1 MTGAGNFERALRIH
15 EAREHHAEH
24 FQLQLKKEWHE
35 FEAHKQHAN
44 LLDKV
49 PDSRGED
56 CDASKEANESPGKR
70 NMVEGCSRTL
80 VGRAAVML
88 LIPEPAGVLANN
100 REWSAWGMGGGLRW
114 GGGMATAQSSTITN
128 GMLGVD

>member
-1 MTGAGNFERALRIH
+1 VTGAENFERALRIH

-56 CDASKEANESPGKR
+56 CDASERGDRES
-70 NMVEGCSRTL
+70 
-80 VGRAAVML
+80 
-88 LIPEPAGVLANN
+88 
-100 REWSAWGMGGGLRW
+100 RETWWKVVAEHWW
-114 GGGMATAQSSTITN
+114 GGQQ
-128 GMLGVD
+128 LCY